1 MGAVRIEVSIS
12 APLER
17 VWQAWTETEQV
28 TEWFSPGANVEAR
41 VGGAF
46 ELFFDPSDHDHQST
60 KGCVFIAVEP
70 MGRLA
75 FTWKGPDQFD
85 EVMNQPGGLTSAVV
99 TFQREGEAVRVS
111 VEHGGWGDG
120 EEWERAKAWHLNAW
134 RDVLGSLKSTLEA
147 G

>member
-1 MGAVRIEVSIS
+1 MGTIRIEVIVS
-12 APLER
+12 APIEE
-17 VWQAWTETEQV
+17 VWRAWTEADRV
-28 TEWFSPGANVEAR
+28 TEWFSPEANVEAR

-46 ELFFDPSDHDHQST
+46 ELFFDPSDHDHQCT
-60 KGCVFIAVEP
+60 KGCVFTAVEP

-75 FTWKGPDQFD
+75 FTWRGPDQFT
-85 EVMNQPGGLTSAVV
+85 ELMNQPGELTSAVV
-99 TFQREGEAVRVS
+99 IFKIEKEATKVS

-120 EEWERAKAWHLNAW
+120 EEWEQAKAWHLNAW